1 MKNKSFSFGKVNGMD
16 MLEIMNMEIIHANF
30 SGLQYLWGQY
40 KRSTNN
46 LVKEEIAECFKTYAG
61 DYIIRFGKHKGLTLK
76 QIDKINRI
84 IYNN

>member
-61 DYIIRFGKHKGLTLK
+61 DYIMIITL
-76 QIDKINRI
+76 
-84 IYNN
+84 